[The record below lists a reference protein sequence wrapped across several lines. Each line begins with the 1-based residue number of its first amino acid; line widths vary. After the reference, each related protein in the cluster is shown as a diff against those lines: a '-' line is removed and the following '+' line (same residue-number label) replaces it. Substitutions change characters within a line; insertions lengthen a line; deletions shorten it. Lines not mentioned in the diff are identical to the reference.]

1 MEVLFCI
8 LYYFFTDPPQKSQ
21 RRDGQAKENAGKIS
35 HPVAQ
40 KEKQGTEQQEVADGA
55 AKHSGHHIEAQ
66 DPAAGIQGVEEE
78 PQGHQEPKEEVQQ
91 AAQPAPPAPAAED
104 AKAVVHDPGP
114 QAQDQGREERGELTG
129 NRDAHISAEQAG
141 EEAALGIP
149 ALLIGQGIDA
159 ALYFQIATVQT
170 ELFDVEIL
178 PRTIRTPLIV
188 SITILFS
195 SKLSTSSTPETVS
208 CSRPSRI
215 IWWSTS
221 APERSSSCAMVH
233 PAFPKSCYYVYGT
246 TGRDMPWRE
255 LTQAPANRYNRSNG
269 DEKEEPICSGKTC

>member
-55 AKHSGHHIEAQ
+55 AQHSGHHIEAQ

-149 ALLIGQGIDA
+149 ALLIGQGIEA
-159 ALYFQIATVQT
+159 ALYFQIATIQT

-178 PRTIRTPLIV
+178 PPHDQNALDRIHYDTVFVKALH
-188 SITILFS
+188 LFHTGDG
-195 SKLSTSSTPETVS
+195 KLL
-208 CSRPSRI
+208 PSFENNMVEHI
-215 IWWSTS
+215 
-221 APERSSSCAMVH
+221 CAG
-233 PAFPKSCYYVYGT
+233 A
-246 TGRDMPWRE
+246 
-255 LTQAPANRYNRSNG
+255 
-269 DEKEEPICSGKTC
+269 